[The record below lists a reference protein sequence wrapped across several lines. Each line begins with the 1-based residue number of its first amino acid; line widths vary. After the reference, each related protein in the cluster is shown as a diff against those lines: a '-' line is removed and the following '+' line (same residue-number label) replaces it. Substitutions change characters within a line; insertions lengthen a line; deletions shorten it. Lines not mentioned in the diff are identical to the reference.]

1 MPAVLFGLDCFNA
14 PMLLTAGAVAREFA
28 ASLDPALNSAG
39 CPVEVYKLQRVAP
52 DAPLAASDFVI
63 CRLPAWRFDLA
74 SLEELHR
81 QLEELRVEHD
91 NLHGQYARTKE
102 AFLSLNASVE
112 AGEMDAKRSATA
124 GLTISA
130 SPSSDA
136 SSQELPRLRQA
147 LALSEKKQLET
158 KATVMALRS
167 EFMHLVDMMSDAG
180 AAGEGGKCS
189 PMEFPSAMK
198 ENARSP
204 LASQP
209 EKLTGGDQQP
219 ESAKPTRHVSQP
231 PVAPGVR
238 RPAGS
243 PRTYRAPGAF
253 ATPTPRPAARPRGVH
268 QRSGHSAGASLRQR
282 L

>member
-1 MPAVLFGLDCFNA
+1 MPAVLCGLDCFNA

-28 ASLDPALNSAG
+28 ASLDPALDSAA
-39 CPVEVYKLQRVAP
+39 CPVEVYRLERVAL
-52 DAPLAASDFVI
+52 DAPLAAGDSVL

-102 AFLSLNASVE
+102 AFVSLNASVE
-112 AGEMDAKRSATA
+112 AGEIDAKRSATA
-124 GLTISA
+124 GSTISA

-136 SSQELPRLRQA
+136 GSRELQRLRQA

-180 AAGEGGKCS
+180 AASEGGKYS
-189 PMEFPSAMK
+189 PIEFPSAMK

-204 LASQP
+204 LASRAEKLGGGDLQP
-209 EKLTGGDQQP
+209 EP
-219 ESAKPTRHVSQP
+219 AKPTRHVSQP

-238 RPAGS
+238 RPVGS
-243 PRTYRAPGAF
+243 PRTYRSPGAF
-253 ATPTPRPAARPRGVH
+253 TTPRPAARPRGVH